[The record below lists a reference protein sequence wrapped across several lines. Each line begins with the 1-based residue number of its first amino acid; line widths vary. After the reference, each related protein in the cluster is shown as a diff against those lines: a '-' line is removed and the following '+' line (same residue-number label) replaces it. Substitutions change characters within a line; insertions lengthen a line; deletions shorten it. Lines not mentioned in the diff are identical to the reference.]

1 MSSKP
6 EPAIWSRDTGQR
18 ISWYDSCQLHIICM
32 SNINDICCNPR
43 LHDLVLAGWPP
54 CCATSFVV
62 VVVVVVVGHTRPWSM
77 PLAILTI
84 RKELHGFLFLCIRVV
99 PFSIIMGLRLAA
111 LRAAGAP
118 LKSNSEKSSG
128 SLNCFSFLTGLG
140 IKANSTKCKSA
151 MLICLTAFSSD
162 YPPISDLIHLARC
175 VKFNPQ
181 FNPWI
186 VLIGLR
192 GTEFN
197 RRINLLRGFGRF
209 NLGLALIGFRTTGAW
224 TQFISNL
231 FISVSKAWIPLH

>member
-62 VVVVVVVGHTRPWSM
+62 VVVVVVVVGRTRPWSM
-77 PLAILTI
+77 PLAILTK

-118 LKSNSEKSSG
+118 LLY
-128 SLNCFSFLTGLG
+128 LNYRITVMSRLQVQPSRILKLVNYFSQK
-140 IKANSTKCKSA
+140 I
-151 MLICLTAFSSD
+151 
-162 YPPISDLIHLARC
+162 
-175 VKFNPQ
+175 
-181 FNPWI
+181 
-186 VLIGLR
+186 
-192 GTEFN
+192 
-197 RRINLLRGFGRF
+197 
-209 NLGLALIGFRTTGAW
+209 
-224 TQFISNL
+224 
-231 FISVSKAWIPLH
+231 